1 MQTLVIFILLIIS
14 HSFLAVLV
22 WALSKGAPPKP
33 KQGKGKASMEG
44 EIQKLNTILKNIEV
58 YDGSPKGQVKP

>member
-33 KQGKGKASMEG
+33 KQGKGKAGMEG

>member
-1 MQTLVIFILLIIS
+1 MQTLIIFILLIIS

-33 KQGKGKASMEG
+33 KPDKSKANMEG